1 MADDAAN
8 KPQKHD
14 ERPLSNSN
22 PPSVLN
28 AEGGH
33 HDLRFHKRISFRL
46 ARIGVVVAFLL
57 GLSLS
62 SIQVYFDFSNQ
73 GRDLDAQ
80 IERILSVVERPAA
93 RAVHLLDEDLAEEVI
108 QGLMEYEFISEARIV
123 DDLGVPLAERVRSAA
138 QSKTRWITRSIK
150 GEDTAYNITL
160 ETAGVRNVAPG
171 KLYVQVDV
179 DTVLTGFFE
188 RSLFVLTTGIVR
200 NMILV
205 VLFCLIFYVLLTK
218 PLLSIINSFR
228 NIDPEA
234 PGKDR
239 FSVAKSHDAD
249 ELGLLVKSGNE
260 FLDSNMRHLA
270 ERNEAQEKLR
280 QANNDLERRVEER
293 TAALQKEISE
303 RRQIEETLQEMNLRL
318 EQIVEGRT
326 RELKAAKEM
335 AEFAS
340 RSKSQFLANM
350 SHELRTPLNAII
362 GFSRIMKDQMF
373 GPIGVDKYLEYSD
386 DILTSSTHLLSVIGD
401 ILDVSKIEAGE
412 LSLEKTEV
420 HMSEVAHV
428 CKSLLNEPIHARNL
442 SLDINIPESF
452 PPIFAD
458 ELRVKQIVIN
468 LFSNAVKFTPEG
480 GAIWIEGTQNED
492 HSSTFKIIDTGIG
505 ISESDIPRVLE
516 PFGQVDD
523 IMTRSHEGTGL
534 GLSLCKS
541 FMEEHEGTLEIEST
555 LGKGTTISLW
565 FPAGV
570 PGEDQISDH
579 EA

>member
-1 MADDAAN
+1 MSKNQDIY
-8 KPQKHD
+8 
-14 ERPLSNSN
+14 
-22 PPSVLN
+22 
-28 AEGGH
+28 
-33 HDLRFHKRISFRL
+33 HDLRFHERISFRL

-57 GLSLS
+57 GLLLS

-73 GRDLDAQ
+73 GREIDAQ

-108 QGLMEYEFISEARIV
+108 QGLMEYEFIREARIV
-123 DDLGVPLAERVRSAA
+123 DDLGVPLAERERITAESN
-138 QSKTRWITRSIK
+138 TRWITRSIK
-150 GEDTAYNITL
+150 GEAIAYNVTL

-171 KLYVQVDV
+171 KLFVQVDL
-179 DTVLTGFFE
+179 DTVLAGFFE

-205 VLFCLIFYVLLTK
+205 VLFCVIFYVLLTK

-228 NIDPEA
+228 NIDPEN
-234 PGKDR
+234 PGKAR
-239 FSVAKSHDAD
+239 FNVANSHNND
-249 ELGLLVKSGNE
+249 ELGLLVKSGND

-270 ERNEAQEKLR
+270 ERNEAQGNLKK
-280 QANNDLERRVEER
+280 ANNELELRVEQR
-293 TAALQKEISE
+293 TAALQREIAE
-303 RRQIEETLQEMNLRL
+303 RRHVEESLQGMNLHL
-318 EQIVEGRT
+318 EQLVEGRT

-373 GPIGVDKYLEYSD
+373 GPVGVDKYLEYSN
-386 DILTSSTHLLSVIGD
+386 DILSSSTHLLKVIGD

-412 LSLEKTEV
+412 LTLEKTEV
-420 HMSEVAHV
+420 HIAEVAKV

-442 SLDINIPESF
+442 SLDINIPDDF
-452 PPIFAD
+452 PSIIAD

-480 GAIWIEGTQNED
+480 GDIWIDGSQNED
-492 HSSTFKIIDTGIG
+492 LSVVIKISDTGIG
-505 ISESDIPRVLE
+505 IAEGDIPRVLE

-541 FMEEHEGTLEIEST
+541 FMEEHGGRLDIESE
-555 LGKGTTISLW
+555 LGTGTVISLW
-565 FPAGV
+565 FPA
-570 PGEDQISDH
+570 EDVDEDPQSD
-579 EA
+579 EDVSIVSRVFPAIFESPEMP